1 MTDPDVRVVVQGLKE
16 AERRIALLLR
26 ERRRLERLAAEAQR
40 KLAAVDRDL
49 ERLGRQ
55 LRRVRQGQ

>member
-55 LRRVRQGQ
+55 LRRVRHGQ